1 MSRYNDINYGIE
13 NIFRELYE
21 FSRYALARIDEANH
35 ELSQKQ
41 HILEPHDV
49 LLMYAESSDF
59 RDRIHRGNLQINS
72 DGTIVVGHYVNVE
85 KIEYE
90 LISDLTERAH
100 FIECVE
106 PIEHYL
112 KRYLQYFE
120 EAQESG
126 QHYMMRSDYS
136 DFQISIDHNINI
148 DDKNKVLEMESPL
161 PYSFAEAFDALIKK
175 RGTTNEKLAELSGF
189 SSKTIS
195 RLRNKDTKPEPS
207 SVVAVC
213 IGLSLDNFLSQE
225 LLNRAGCVLSGSTL
239 DRAYSLLLGLAPF
252 ITIEEANE
260 MLKKMDLP
268 TLGNDTCA

>member
-35 ELSQKQ
+35 ELSQRQ
-41 HILEPHDV
+41 HILEPQDV

-85 KIEYE
+85 KIEYD

-120 EAQESG
+120 ETQESG

-148 DDKNKVLEMESPL
+148 DGKNKVLEMESPL

-268 TLGNDTCA
+268 TLGSQEF